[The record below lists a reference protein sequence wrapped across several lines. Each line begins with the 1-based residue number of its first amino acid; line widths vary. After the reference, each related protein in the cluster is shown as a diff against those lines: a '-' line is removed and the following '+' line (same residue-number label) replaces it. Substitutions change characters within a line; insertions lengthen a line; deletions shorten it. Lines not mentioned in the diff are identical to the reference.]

1 MGQTAGADMDFFGGR
16 VWFGPGGG
24 MVILPMR
31 FCQRKRQYTGPYSGH
46 FQLGVQCA
54 ILKIWVL
61 INAASLYTDKHEST
75 SMIRL
80 EGKCIKDEYSQN
92 R

>member
-61 INAASLYTDKHEST
+61 INAASLYCMH
-75 SMIRL
+75 L
-80 EGKCIKDEYSQN
+80 L
-92 R
+92 